1 MLTAGGVVL
10 ERKLVFMA
18 AKSPFDLGKRERQ
31 LVETVYRLGEASV
44 AQVLAELPDPPSYSS
59 VRAMLTMLVAKKVLR
74 QRQEGKRYLYRP
86 VTSRETARRSAF
98 HQLLRTFF
106 SGEPT
111 AALATLLDLS
121 AGELTTGDLDRM
133 KQLIEDTRKENR

>member
-1 MLTAGGVVL
+1 
-10 ERKLVFMA
+10 MA
-18 AKSPFDLGKRERQ
+18 ATSPLDLGKRERQ

-59 VRAMLTMLVAKKVLR
+59 VRAMLSMLVDKKVLK

-86 VTSRETARRSAF
+86 ATPRETARKSAF
-98 HQLLRTFF
+98 HQMLRTFF

-121 AGELTTGDLDRM
+121 AGQLTSDDLDRM
-133 KQLIEDTRKENR
+133 KQLIEKTQKENR

>member
-1 MLTAGGVVL
+1 
-10 ERKLVFMA
+10 MA
-18 AKSPFDLGKRERQ
+18 APSPLDLGKRERQ

-44 AQVLAELPDPPSYSS
+44 SQVLAELPDPPSYSS
-59 VRAMLTMLVAKKVLR
+59 VRAMLTLLVDKKILK
-74 QRQEGKRYLYRP
+74 QRQEGKRYMYRP
-86 VTSRETARRSAF
+86 ATSRETARKSAF

-121 AGELTTGDLDRM
+121 VGQLTNDDLDRM
-133 KQLIEDTRKENR
+133 KQLIEIARQENQ

>member
-1 MLTAGGVVL
+1 
-10 ERKLVFMA
+10 MA
-18 AKSPFDLGKRERQ
+18 AQSPLNLGKRERQ
-31 LVETVYRLGEASV
+31 LVEAVYRLGEASV
-44 AQVLAELPDPPSYSS
+44 AEVLAELPDPPSYSS
-59 VRAMLTMLVAKKVLR
+59 VRAMLTILVEKKILR

-86 VTSRETARRSAF
+86 ATSRETARRSAF

-121 AGELTTGDLDRM
+121 AGELTTDDLDRM
-133 KQLIEDTRKENR
+133 KQMIEKSREENR

>member
-1 MLTAGGVVL
+1 MTRPSPL
-10 ERKLVFMA
+10 E
-18 AKSPFDLGKRERQ
+18 LGKRERQ

-44 AQVLAELPDPPSYSS
+44 AQVLAELSDPPSYSS
-59 VRAMLTMLVAKKVLR
+59 VRAMLSILVEKKILR
-74 QRQEGKRYLYRP
+74 QRHEGKRYLYRP
-86 VTSRETARRSAF
+86 ATSRETARRSAF

-121 AGELTTGDLDRM
+121 AGQLTSDDLDRM
-133 KQLIEDTRKENR
+133 KQLIEKTRQEAE

>member
-1 MLTAGGVVL
+1 
-10 ERKLVFMA
+10 MA
-18 AKSPFDLGKRERQ
+18 AISPLDLGKRERQ

-59 VRAMLTMLVAKKVLR
+59 VRAMLSMLVDKKVLK

-86 VTSRETARRSAF
+86 ATPRETARKSAF
-98 HQLLRTFF
+98 HQMLRTFF

-121 AGELTTGDLDRM
+121 AGQLTSDDLDRM
-133 KQLIEDTRKENR
+133 KQLIEKTQKENR

>member
-1 MLTAGGVVL
+1 MTQ
-10 ERKLVFMA
+10 
-18 AKSPFDLGKRERQ
+18 SPLDLGKRERQ

-44 AQVLAELPDPPSYSS
+44 AQVLAEIPDPPSYSS
-59 VRAMLTMLVAKKVLR
+59 VRAMLSTLVEKKILR

-86 VTSRETARRSAF
+86 ATSRETARKSAF

-106 SGEPT
+106 WGEPT

-121 AGELTTGDLDRM
+121 AGQLTSDDLDRM
-133 KQLIEDTRKENR
+133 KALIEKTRQENR